1 MPIQDNLVLHAGFLA
16 GNSMSNGVILKKY
29 GMLAL
34 TRRATSTLRSN
45 SFSSLIWSRLQHRS
59 LEFQFASINSLYSTS
74 NTCLYRAPDLI
85 LSRFAPSLSTF
96 SLASMLL
103 AYFLIHCI
111 QTWRINM
118 FSDTLSL
125 FLPLSPSLSPLL
137 STLSSLLSCSQPVQS
152 TAKSDHD
159 LASTCYRAITN
170 ANRC

>member
-1 MPIQDNLVLHAGFLA
+1 
-16 GNSMSNGVILKKY
+16 
-29 GMLAL
+29 MLAL

-103 AYFLIHCI
+103 TYFLIHCI

-125 FLPLSPSLSPLL
+125 SLSPPLSLSLSPLL
-137 STLSSLLSCSQPVQS
+137 STLSSLPSCSQPVQS

-159 LASTCYRAITN
+159 LASTCYRAIIN
-170 ANRC
+170 ANRY